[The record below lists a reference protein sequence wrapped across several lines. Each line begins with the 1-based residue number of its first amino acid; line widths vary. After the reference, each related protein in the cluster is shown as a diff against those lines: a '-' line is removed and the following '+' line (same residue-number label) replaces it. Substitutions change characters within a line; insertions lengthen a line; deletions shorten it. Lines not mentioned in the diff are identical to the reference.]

1 MVLVHPTWW
10 NIWNRMH
17 RLSIKGSFL
26 GKRTGGSMMKVVRV
40 SLEHQ
45 ICRKCLL
52 SKISSFWQDILP
64 LDLYREDK
72 KYIKTLAT
80 CLWVPSDIYS
90 IVPKRCQRK
99 IEELRVRAWTL
110 GHKSR
115 VLQMHQ
121 MQILS
126 IWHKQYIFVHS
137 EFAFNFPFYF
147 CRFLRNVMLN
157 FLYLKGIYL

>member
-1 MVLVHPTWW
+1 
-10 NIWNRMH
+10 MH

-26 GKRTGGSMMKVVRV
+26 GKRTGARLNDV
-40 SLEHQ
+40 SRQNTKFL
-45 ICRKCLL
+45 K
-52 SKISSFWQDILP
+52 SSFWQDILP

-80 CLWVPSDIYS
+80 CLLVPSDIYS

-137 EFAFNFPFYF
+137 EFAFNFPFYL
-147 CRFLRNVMLN
+147 CRFLRNLILK
-157 FLYLKGIYL
+157 FLYLKDMYIFVN